1 MAEIR
6 EGRARRLWS
15 VGSMSGTIGG
25 SYLWQLVRRP
35 FRSDDGARD
44 SLLAAHVRNA
54 QRLIEGSTEL
64 RGAFTKLV
72 QMLSMRT
79 DLLPAE
85 AIDVLAAARSS
96 VPPMPFDRVRS
107 VVQAELGGPVE
118 RLFARLDP
126 DAVAAAS
133 LGQVHRGTLPDG
145 TDVAVKVQ
153 YPGIA
158 TSVGQDVKNAKTLL
172 RVLARI
178 ARDVTRKPIDV
189 DGVAHELEER
199 LLEELDYRREA
210 DNVEAFGALFADDR
224 EIVIPRLVRSHSAER
239 VLTLAW
245 AEGYPLE
252 HVMAPGMDR
261 AVQDWCAEKLFR
273 LFYRQVLE
281 FGVIQTD
288 PHPGNYRVTHHPK
301 LAMLDFGSVR
311 RLEDDVR
318 RGYVMLARALV
329 EDDVDALADAGKRL
343 GFVADDPSTFVA
355 VMRLAAEPLRVDAP
369 TNARDYDVVER
380 ATRSFEMN
388 LDGAPILA
396 PGHHVFISR
405 ALIGLDGYLRTFGTV
420 RNWHR
425 VLRDLLDA
433 LPNAGAPPVAPARR
447 PD

>member
-15 VGSMSGTIGG
+15 LGSLSGVIGG

-35 FRSDDGARD
+35 FRSDDQARD

-72 QMLSMRT
+72 QMLSMRS

-96 VPPMPFDRVRS
+96 VPPMPFERVRE
-107 VVQAELGGPVE
+107 VLEAELGGPVE
-118 RLFARLDP
+118 TRFARLDP
-126 DAVAAAS
+126 EAVAAAS
-133 LGQVHRGTLPDG
+133 LGQVHRGALADG
-145 TDVAVKVQ
+145 TEVAVKVQ
-153 YPGIA
+153 YPGVAA
-158 TSVGQDVKNAKTLL
+158 TVANDVKNAKALL

-178 ARDVTRKPIDV
+178 GREVTRRPIDV
-189 DGVAHELEER
+189 DGVARELEER

-210 DNVEAFGALFADDR
+210 DNVETFGRLLADDP
-224 EIVIPRLVRSHSAER
+224 EIVVPRVIRSHSAER
-239 VLTLAW
+239 VLTLTW
-245 AEGYPLE
+245 VGGYPLE
-252 HVMAPGMDR
+252 HVMAPGMDP
-261 AVQDWCAEKLFR
+261 AVQDWCAEKLFH
-273 LFYRQVLE
+273 LFFRQVLE

-301 LAMLDFGSVR
+301 LVMLDFGSVR
-311 RLEDDVR
+311 RLDDAIR
-318 RGYVMLARALV
+318 RGYVALARALV
-329 EDDVDALADAGKRL
+329 RDDVEAIAAAGRRL
-343 GFVADDPSTFVA
+343 GFVARDPSTFVA

-369 TNARDYDVVER
+369 TDARDYDVVER
-380 ATRSFEMN
+380 ATRAIEMN
-388 LDGAPILA
+388 LDGPPILA

-405 ALIGLDGYLRTFGTV
+405 ALIGLDGYLRTFGTK

-425 VLRDLLDA
+425 ILRDFLDR
-433 LPNAGAPPVAPARR
+433 LP

>member
-15 VGSMSGTIGG
+15 VGSLSGAIGG

-35 FRSDDGARD
+35 FRSEDAARE

-54 QRLIEGSTEL
+54 ERLIAGSSEL

-96 VPPMPFDRVRS
+96 VPPMPFERVRG
-107 VVQAELGGPVE
+107 VIEEELGAPVAT
-118 RLFARLDP
+118 LFAQLDP
-126 DAVAAAS
+126 AAVAAAS

-145 TDVAVKVQ
+145 TLVAVKVQ
-153 YPGIA
+153 YPGVA
-158 TSVGQDVKNAKTLL
+158 TSVAQDVKNAKALL

-178 ARDVTRKPIDV
+178 AREVTHDAIDV
-189 DGVAHELEER
+189 NEVARELEAR
-199 LLEELDYRREA
+199 IMEELDYH
-210 DNVEAFGALFADDR
+210 VEAANQTRFGTLLADDP
-224 EIVIPRLVRSHSAER
+224 EVIVPRVIASHSATR
-239 VLTLAW
+239 VLTTTW

-261 AVQDWCAEKLFR
+261 TIQDWCAEKLFR
-273 LFYRQVLE
+273 LFFRQLLE
-281 FGVIQTD
+281 LGVVQTD

-301 LAMLDFGSVR
+301 LVMLDFGSVR
-311 RLEDDVR
+311 ALDDDLR
-318 RGYVMLARALV
+318 RGYVALARAIV
-329 EDDVDALADAGKRL
+329 ADDVAGMGVAGRQL
-343 GFVADDPSTFVA
+343 GFVADDPSTFVD
-355 VMRLAAEPLRVDAP
+355 VLRLAAEPLRIDAP
-369 TNARDYDVVER
+369 TNSRDYDVVDR
-380 ATRSFEMN
+380 ATRAFEMK
-388 LDGAPILA
+388 LGGATVLA

-405 ALIGLDGYLRTFGTV
+405 AIIGLDGYLKIFGTE

-425 VLRDLLDA
+425 ILCELLDA
-433 LPNAGAPPVAPARR
+433 LPA
-447 PD
+447 